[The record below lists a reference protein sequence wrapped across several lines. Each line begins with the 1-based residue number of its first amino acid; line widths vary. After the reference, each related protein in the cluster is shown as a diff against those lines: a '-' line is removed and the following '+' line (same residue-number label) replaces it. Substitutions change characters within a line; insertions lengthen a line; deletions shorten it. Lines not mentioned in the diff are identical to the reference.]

1 MKRIT
6 RSRDGDEAKLCWGRL
21 DTIENILGDD
31 YDLERLKELVEAD
44 REGRCMVLPFKVGD
58 TLYYIGGACEM
69 LIKSA
74 TVEEMYIED
83 EVLVGVSSGSE
94 FFTLQEKEWYETE
107 KDALK
112 SWNTRP
118 APPIGRCGECRNW
131 NEGDCYRQELTK
143 STDYCSYFEPRERL
157 L

>member
-6 RSRDGDEAKLCWGRL
+6 RSRDWDEAKLCWGRL
-21 DTIENILGDD
+21 DTIENILGDE
-31 YDLERLKELVEAD
+31 YNLEYLKRLVQAE
-44 REGRCMVLPFKVGD
+44 REGKCVVLPFKVGD

-69 LIKSA
+69 IIKSA

-107 KDALK
+107 KDAEIALERMK
-112 SWNTRP
+112 
-118 APPIGRCGECRNW
+118 E
-131 NEGDCYRQELTK
+131 
-143 STDYCSYFEPRERL
+143 REK
-157 L
+157 

>member
-6 RSRDGDEAKLCWGRL
+6 NPKTLWDVLGKVYNAVYRL
-21 DTIENILGDD
+21 QEIENILGDD

-74 TVEEMYIED
+74 AVEEMYIED

-107 KDALK
+107 KDAEIALERMK
-112 SWNTRP
+112 
-118 APPIGRCGECRNW
+118 E
-131 NEGDCYRQELTK
+131 
-143 STDYCSYFEPRERL
+143 REE
-157 L
+157 

>member
-1 MKRIT
+1 MERIT
-6 RSRDGDEAKLCWGRL
+6 TSEALWDVLGKAFDAVYRL
-21 DTIENILGDD
+21 QEIENILGDN

-58 TLYYIGGACEM
+58 TLCYIGGACEM

-107 KDALK
+107 KDAEIALEK
-112 SWNTRP
+112 MK
-118 APPIGRCGECRNW
+118 E
-131 NEGDCYRQELTK
+131 
-143 STDYCSYFEPRERL
+143 REE
-157 L
+157 